1 MIQKLTRIEP
11 METIVEKEMEL
22 TPASHQKHIKIPFV
36 LTKAYQSLYVTFSFS
51 PQHVDREKAL
61 VIISQ
66 VLPDYFSA
74 EHPPG
79 RPEDFLPLENLLTFS
94 VSHEDEYLGSR
105 HHKAT
110 EQEVY
115 LSAEGSSAGYLPHA
129 VKPGNWEVQIH
140 PHCLLSDQVLVRL
153 TIQGGN

>member
-1 MIQKLTRIEP
+1 MIQKLTRTES
-11 METIVEKEMEL
+11 METIVERELVL
-22 TPASHQKHIKIPFV
+22 TPASHQKHIRIPFV
-36 LTKAYQSLYVTFSFS
+36 LTQAYQRLYVNFSFS
-51 PQHVDREKAL
+51 PQYVDREKAL

-66 VLPDYFSA
+66 VLPDYFGA
-74 EHPPG
+74 ENPPD

-94 VSHEDEYLGSR
+94 VSHGDEYVGSR

-140 PHCLLSDQVLVRL
+140 PHCLLSDQIQVSL